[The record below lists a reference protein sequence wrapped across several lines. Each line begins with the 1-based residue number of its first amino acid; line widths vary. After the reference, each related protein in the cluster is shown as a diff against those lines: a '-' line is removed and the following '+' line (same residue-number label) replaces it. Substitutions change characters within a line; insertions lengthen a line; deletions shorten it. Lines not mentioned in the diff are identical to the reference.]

1 MKKIVLLITIIF
13 TSIST
18 LNAQNIKLAILDFE
32 NTSGTD
38 KYNGLTDAIS
48 FLLFSDIMD
57 SLKDKY
63 ELIDVSVFKQ
73 RPNLQLPPINSNNL
87 DSVYKIG
94 IELKLDKIIYGKV
107 IVLDEN
113 LKLEAKCYNILT
125 REITFSLMVEDSYK
139 NWLILKTDLANK
151 IIEKLN

>member
-1 MKKIVLLITIIF
+1 MKKIVLIITIIF
-13 TSIST
+13 IGITT
-18 LNAQNIKLAILDFE
+18 LNAQNITVAILDFE

-63 ELIDVSVFKQ
+63 ELIDVSVFKE

-94 IELKLDKIIYGKV
+94 IELKLDKIIYGRV

-125 REITFSLMVEDSYK
+125 REITFSLMVEDSLK
-139 NWLILKTDLANK
+139 KWLILKTDLANK

>member
-1 MKKIVLLITIIF
+1 MKKIVLIITIIF
-13 TSIST
+13 NSIST

-73 RPNLQLPPINSNNL
+73 RPNLRLPPINSNNL

-94 IELKLDKIIYGKV
+94 IELKLDKIIYGRV

-125 REITFSLMVEDSYK
+125 REITFSLMVEDSLK

>member
-1 MKKIVLLITIIF
+1 MKKIVLIITIIF
-13 TSIST
+13 ISIST

-73 RPNLQLPPINSNNL
+73 RPNLLLPPINSNNL

-125 REITFSLMVEDSYK
+125 REITFSLLVEDSLK

>member
-1 MKKIVLLITIIF
+1 MKKIVLIITIIF
-13 TSIST
+13 IGITS
-18 LNAQNIKLAILDFE
+18 LNAQNIKVAILDFE

-63 ELIDVSVFKQ
+63 ELIDVSVFKE

-94 IELKLDKIIYGKV
+94 IELKLDKIIYGRV

-125 REITFSLMVEDSYK
+125 REITFSLMV
-139 NWLILKTDLANK
+139 
-151 IIEKLN
+151 

>member
-1 MKKIVLLITIIF
+1 MRQITSLITIIF
-13 TSIST
+13 IGITT
-18 LNAQNIKLAILDFE
+18 LNAQNIKVAILDFE

-63 ELIDVSVFKQ
+63 ELIDVSVFKE

-94 IELKLDKIIYGKV
+94 IELKLDKIIYGRV

-125 REITFSLMVEDSYK
+125 REITFSLMVEDSLK
-139 NWLILKTDLANK
+139 KWLILKTDLANK

>member
-1 MKKIVLLITIIF
+1 MKKIVLIITIIF
-13 TSIST
+13 ISIST

-94 IELKLDKIIYGKV
+94 IELKLDKIIYGRV

-125 REITFSLMVEDSYK
+125 REITFSLMVEDFLK

>member
-1 MKKIVLLITIIF
+1 MKKIVLIITIIF
-13 TSIST
+13 IGITT
-18 LNAQNIKLAILDFE
+18 LNAQNIKVAILDFE

-63 ELIDVSVFKQ
+63 ELIDVSVFKE

-94 IELKLDKIIYGKV
+94 IELKLDKIIYGRV

-125 REITFSLMVEDSYK
+125 REITFSLMVEDSLK
-139 NWLILKTDLANK
+139 KWLILKTDLANK

>member
-1 MKKIVLLITIIF
+1 MKKIVLIITIIF
-13 TSIST
+13 ISIST

-73 RPNLQLPPINSNNL
+73 RPNLRLPPINSNNL

-94 IELKLDKIIYGKV
+94 IELKLDKIIYGRV

-125 REITFSLMVEDSYK
+125 REITFSLMVEDSLK
-139 NWLILKTDLANK
+139 KWLILKTDLANK

>member
-1 MKKIVLLITIIF
+1 MKKIVLIITIIF
-13 TSIST
+13 IGITT
-18 LNAQNIKLAILDFE
+18 LNAQNIKVAILDFE

-73 RPNLQLPPINSNNL
+73 RPNLRLPPINSNNL

-94 IELKLDKIIYGKV
+94 IELKLDKIIYGRV

-125 REITFSLMVEDSYK
+125 REITFSLMVEDSLK
-139 NWLILKTDLANK
+139 KWLILKTDLANK

>member
-1 MKKIVLLITIIF
+1 MKKIVLIITIIF
-13 TSIST
+13 ISIST

-73 RPNLQLPPINSNNL
+73 RPNLRLPPINSNNL

-94 IELKLDKIIYGKV
+94 IELKLDKIIYGRV

-113 LKLEAKCYNILT
+113 LKLETKCYNILT
-125 REITFSLMVEDSYK
+125 REITFSLMVEDSLK
-139 NWLILKTDLANK
+139 KWLILKTDLANK

>member
-1 MKKIVLLITIIF
+1 MKKIVLIITIIF
-13 TSIST
+13 IGITS
-18 LNAQNIKLAILDFE
+18 LNAQNIKVAILDFE

-63 ELIDVSVFKQ
+63 ELIDVSVFKE

-94 IELKLDKIIYGKV
+94 IELKLDKIIYGRV

-125 REITFSLMVEDSYK
+125 REITFSLMVEDSLK
-139 NWLILKTDLANK
+139 KWLILKTDLANK

>member
-1 MKKIVLLITIIF
+1 MKKIVLIITIIF
-13 TSIST
+13 ISIST

>member
-1 MKKIVLLITIIF
+1 MK
-13 TSIST
+13 
-18 LNAQNIKLAILDFE
+18 
-32 NTSGTD
+32 
-38 KYNGLTDAIS
+38 
-48 FLLFSDIMD
+48 
-57 SLKDKY
+57 
-63 ELIDVSVFKQ
+63 
-73 RPNLQLPPINSNNL
+73 
-87 DSVYKIG
+87 
-94 IELKLDKIIYGKV
+94 LKLDKIIYGKV